1 MQMWTCRKQ
10 PFEIALRFP
19 PLSKRTKGS
28 CQSAVRSLTI
38 PLLSTIAERLHHKNI
53 AEARSA
59 LTAQSGPWTSL
70 LMLRYSFPKAVI
82 GDVVQ
87 HLDWPD
93 GDYAGQSP
101 LSLQLRRRPLAGKAA
116 FVYNLQIHSF

>member
-1 MQMWTCRKQ
+1 
-10 PFEIALRFP
+10 
-19 PLSKRTKGS
+19 
-28 CQSAVRSLTI
+28 
-38 PLLSTIAERLHHKNI
+38 
-53 AEARSA
+53 
-59 LTAQSGPWTSL
+59 
-70 LMLRYSFPKAVI
+70 MLRYSFPKAVI